1 MFFYDSNIL
10 KIGDYLRILSL
21 KDNNIL
27 LIMKTKEKIEINGV
41 NLAISYYD
49 KEEVI
54 IEGRVNFIKILY
66 END

>member
-54 IEGRVNFIKILY
+54 IEGRVNFIKIIY